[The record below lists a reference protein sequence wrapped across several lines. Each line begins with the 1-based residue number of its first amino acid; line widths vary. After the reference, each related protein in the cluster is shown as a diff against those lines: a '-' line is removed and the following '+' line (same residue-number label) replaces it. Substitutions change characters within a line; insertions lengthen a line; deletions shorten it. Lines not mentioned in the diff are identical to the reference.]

1 MNEVKQETRLSCV
14 FNREAGKVTTA
25 MKGTE

>member
-1 MNEVKQETRLSCV
+1 MNEVKPQTRLSCV
-14 FNREAGKVTTA
+14 CYREAEKVTTA